1 MLFPAQN
8 PKFLN
13 PLEKNSSPPPGYILG
28 GSFLFTEQGHNISI
42 NTNTSMSKNL
52 EQTWEKS
59 TVSQGMVNRWL
70 ESNPGFSDVSFR
82 ELICFIADVDP
93 SPENLRG
100 IKRLPG
106 GKGWAI
112 IHGPAPT
119 PEDSPLFSL
128 MGTPKI
134 DVREDEDYEP
144 EEDAEMEDDDS
155 WMPAESPEKSSPE
168 IQEHELSWADIAG
181 YHSWEKDPDKSFREV
196 AAQVIGCKPE
206 EIASVAEDGDLGWLV
221 AVKKKSAMDAL
232 DDVMDEEALKRLKT
246 SDGSDYELDNLD
258 DDFRVKRK

>member
-13 PLEKNSSPPPGYILG
+13 PLEKNSSPPPGYISG
-28 GSFLFTEQGHNISI
+28 GSFLFTELGHNISI
-42 NTNTSMSKNL
+42 NTNTSMSKDL
-52 EQTWEKS
+52 EKS

-134 DVREDEDYEP
+134 DVREDDDFEP
-144 EEDAEMEDDDS
+144 EEDAEMEEDDS
-155 WMPAESPEKSSPE
+155 WMPAESPAESTPE

-206 EIASVAEDGDLGWLV
+206 EIASVAEDGDLGWLG

-258 DDFRVKRK
+258 DEFRVKRK

>member
-42 NTNTSMSKNL
+42 NTNTSMRKDLDSK
-52 EQTWEKS
+52 WEKS
-59 TVSQGMVNRWL
+59 IVSQGMMNRWM
-70 ESNPGFSDVSFR
+70 EVNPKFADVSFR
-82 ELICFIADVDP
+82 EVLCFIADVDP
-93 SPENLRG
+93 SPENLGG
-100 IKRLPG
+100 IKRQRG
-106 GKGWAI
+106 GKGWVI
-112 IHGPAPT
+112 YHGPAET
-119 PEDSPLFSL
+119 PEDSPLFDL

-134 DVREDEDYEP
+134 QTRAE
-144 EEDAEMEDDDS
+144 EEDAEMDMEEDDS
-155 WMPAESPEKSSPE
+155 WMPAESPAESRPE

-258 DDFRVKRK
+258 DEFRVKRK